1 MSRGLLL
8 LLFWTVALVGPRVAR
23 AQAQDASGD
32 PEVAALRASFEYGKY
47 AEVLD
52 RAGAR
57 IDRGGLSEDE
67 LVELH
72 KLAGLAAFNLGRT
85 EDATRH
91 LRALLR
97 LDPDYGL
104 DPFVVPPPAVAF
116 MEALKEEMGSELE
129 FLRQERRLRQER
141 EKAEAERRERERLEN
156 EVQRRRAEELASQLT
171 VRTVEKRNFL
181 VNFVPFG
188 AGQFQQGR
196 NSLGIVFAAT
206 EGALAVTSIIS
217 FFAYDSLFEERDIPL
232 DNVLD
237 PDGKATIKV
246 RYIPTSRGRQA
257 DTWQLLKLS
266 SAAGFYTIYALGVV
280 DALYHHE
287 DQVIRTTVEPRAQ
300 PPGPSPGALPS
311 RASAPSRDEPSARVG
326 LYRTSGGLG
335 AGLTLFF

>member
-8 LLFWTVALVGPRVAR
+8 LLWALALGAPATGF
-23 AQAQDASGD
+23 AQSSGD
-32 PEVAALRASFEYGKY
+32 PEVDALRASFEYGKY

-57 IDRGGLSEDE
+57 IDRGGLAEDE
-67 LVELH
+67 LIELH

-97 LDPDYGL
+97 LDPDYAL

-116 MEALKEEMGSELE
+116 LDALKDEMTSELE

-141 EKAEAERRERERLEN
+141 EKTEAERRERERVEA
-156 EVQRRRAEELASQLT
+156 EVQRRRAEELASQVT

-217 FFAYDSLFEERDIPL
+217 FFAYDSLFEEQVVNL

-237 PDGKATIKV
+237 PDGRASLRV
-246 RYIPTSRGRQA
+246 RFIPTNRSRQA

-280 DALYHHE
+280 DALFHHE
-287 DQVIRTTVEPRAQ
+287 DQVIRTTVEPRADK
-300 PPGPSPGALPS
+300 PPPSPSPS
-311 RASAPSRDEPSARVG
+311 PASPARAEAPDASARLG
-326 LYRTSGGLG
+326 LYPTSGGLG
-335 AGLTLFF
+335 AGLTLIF